1 MLMRE
6 HFSITNSILPSSTEL
21 FNRMHCL
28 IKYLFPCY
36 PFSMISP
43 LVSGSTGPL
52 FLLLA
57 SLMIN

>member
-21 FNRMHCL
+21 FILIRCL
-28 IKYLFPCY
+28 IKNLFPCC
-36 PFSMISP
+36 PFSVIGLP
-43 LVSGSTGPL
+43 VSVSTVSV

-57 SLMIN
+57 S